1 MDKWLKLLLGTT
13 MYVLEQADESTK
25 KVRSRAASNIDD
37 LRDLAQDKYE
47 TASDRVARASGAIR
61 GEDSQVLGNVLSLAA
76 GIGIGVGIGML
87 FAPSSGEETR
97 KAVADKVQ
105 MFGDKVKSQFSSE
118 EDDFSA
124 TGTHG

>member
-1 MDKWLKLLLGTT
+1 MDKWLKMLLGAT
-13 MYVLEQADESTK
+13 MYVLDQADESTK

-47 TASDRVARASGAIR
+47 TASDRVARASRAIR

-87 FAPSSGEETR
+87 FAPSSGEQTR

-105 MFGDKVKSQFSSE
+105 MFGDKFKSQFSS

-124 TGTHG
+124 TGTNG